1 MDAPP
6 NSSVAGGEK
15 AFIIQPSELTPS
27 RANVGNHGNGVN
39 AQHFKVAQ
47 DPIRCDSCD
56 CEERCLNLGRRH
68 DGTSMDVNEGDGFG
82 MEESTMAEN
91 QLPSALLGRVLI
103 RVASRSSYDPGASP
117 SWWLPGLDSML
128 CWSSRHLQYMVCH
141 AYTRSQQTRMIVV
154 LCELLLLPHFQMYRF
169 TIRHVLADFL
179 RSVSQLKGLDQLLWH
194 FPDILHSTFAQGP
207 ERRVMDR
214 LNQYLSHLLRGH
226 SHRPSRGC
234 GLFPR
239 RFLAR
244 YCSCWACGHGCLSC
258 PALAVLSTYFL
269 CRRALALGIAACG
282 SVTGGLV
289 FPSMVR
295 QMLPSTGLPWT
306 VRTIAFV
313 QLATMI
319 LANLLARSRIKRRK
333 AGPLVEWSAF
343 KELEYTF
350 YAAGAF
356 FNIWGAYFAFFYVA
370 AFSRDALRPPL
381 SYQESLNM
389 LLILNGVGAIGRVV
403 PNT

>member
-128 CWSSRHLQYMVCH
+128 CWSSRHLQYM
-141 AYTRSQQTRMIVV
+141 
-154 LCELLLLPHFQMYRF
+154 
-169 TIRHVLADFL
+169 
-179 RSVSQLKGLDQLLWH
+179 
-194 FPDILHSTFAQGP
+194 GP

-343 KELEYTF
+343 KEFEYTF

-356 FNIWGAYFAFFYVA
+356 FCLLEH
-370 AFSRDALRPPL
+370 R
-381 SYQESLNM
+381 
-389 LLILNGVGAIGRVV
+389 LILLLPPVTTHRK
-403 PNT
+403 TKFY